1 MSLQL
6 TPSSAPSHDSSQAS
20 SVALAL
26 PSTQACHSQPL
37 SLSGLQIT
45 SSNASTQISNS
56 VTPLLQLSGTTLPS
70 TQDTVMTAT
79 QVSSLTASPADPLKT
94 DPIKGNKRNL
104 QWTGAM
110 EKAALKL
117 YAEAVLAGQKS
128 DGGFKA
134 EVHQEVATKL
144 NKQFPGSEFTVKR
157 SASGFG
163 WDEVRSE
170 VTASKEVW
178 DLFLVSHPHARRF
191 RNTPFPEY
199 YELQIIFGSLA
210 TGENSMSLSQRATD
224 SGPRNARH
232 QSGSDTSSGEDE
244 PRGSPSKPPA
254 HKRNCQTSGDALA
267 GAIKDLIGA
276 FAPPPGTQASSV
288 PAPIPEAPSQS
299 ISATALQA
307 IHQSDEQA
315 INEAVNV
322 FQTQIADTLEM
333 DDLVAGFGVL
343 ESASKSRLFLRIANN
358 YKGPWLRNEIEKHK
372 QAK

>member
-45 SSNASTQISNS
+45 FSNASTRISNS

-79 QVSSLTASPADPLKT
+79 QVSSLTASPADPSKT

-117 YAEAVLAGQKS
+117 YAKAVLAGRKS

-144 NKQFPGSEFTVKR
+144 NKQFPGSDFTVKR
-157 SASGFG
+157 SARGFG

-232 QSGSDTSSGEDE
+232 QSGSDTSSGEDK
-244 PRGSPSKPPA
+244 PCGSPSKPPA
-254 HKRNCQTSGDALA
+254 RKRNPQTSGDALA

-288 PAPIPEAPSQS
+288 LAPIPEAPSQL